1 MKSSKLQT
9 VIDLQ
14 KAGYVEDAAGQR
26 GTKGFGPLCETPSP
40 REGPSVPPRV
50 NA

>member
-1 MKSSKLQT
+1 MTSSKLQT

-26 GTKGFGPLCETPSP
+26 GTRASARFVKHLHPGRGRVCR
-40 REGPSVPPRV
+40 RE
-50 NA
+50 